1 MDDDDAVP
9 ATSDAA
15 VHLATAC
22 ERARREAAAAQSAQ
36 AKVAGARPNAQADR
50 MLRAGANARTQMQRV
65 QWLQRW
71 GSAHVAP
78 LAQVAACTPGCAHC
92 CHLSAA
98 ITSSEA
104 RLIGQAVRRTPA
116 VPRNSM
122 TLAQAVDDLEQARAL
137 SNRHLGTPCP
147 FLSAEQRCSIYEHRP
162 FVCRTHL
169 SLADDAWLCSD
180 EAGPEAV
187 VPRADT
193 RAAVALFLAA
203 DPTATLADIRDFFP
217 KQA

>member
-15 VHLATAC
+15 VRLAAAC
-22 ERARREAAAAQSAQ
+22 ERTRREATAAQSAQ
-36 AKVAGARPNAQADR
+36 AKVAGVRPDAQADR
-50 MLRAGANARTQMQRV
+50 MLRAGASARTQLQRV

-78 LAQVAACTPGCAHC
+78 LAQVAACRPGCAHC

-104 RLIGQAVRRTPA
+104 RLIGQAVRRAPV
-116 VPRNSM
+116 VPRAAM
-122 TLAQAVDDLEQARAL
+122 TLAQAVGDLEQARAL
-137 SNRHLGTPCP
+137 TSRHMGTPCP
-147 FLSAEQRCSIYEHRP
+147 FLSADQRCSIYEHRP

-169 SLADDAWLCSD
+169 SLADDAWLCSN
-180 EAGPEAV
+180 EAGPDAA
-187 VPRADT
+187 VPRADMRT
-193 RAAVALFLAA
+193 AVALFLSA

-217 KQA
+217 K